1 MTIARRLARLA
12 LAAAIAASA
21 PALLGASS
29 GGAGL
34 ATPLCVNAAAQH
46 HAAIVVEHA
55 DGTMRTTCVGFDAAQ
70 VTGKQLLDAS
80 PIPYGVSPDPNY
92 GDAVCSV
99 DGEPT
104 SYPPNCLTLPSYWA
118 LSRASYG
125 SPLIVANKGIDG
137 LWFADGDALGLRYV
151 RSSSQPEAPT
161 KSPAGICP
169 PPQPKPTPS
178 STTSPATSP
187 AARPSPGGR
196 TPSGRGP
203 TGTPAAGGAAGSP
216 VPGAAVDTPTGG
228 PTAPASAA
236 PATANPNPAPQKT
249 AASGPEVAG
258 VLAAAAAG
266 AALLAMLVLQ
276 VLMPR
281 LRR

>member
-1 MTIARRLARLA
+1 MTIARPLARLA
-12 LAAAIAASA
+12 LVAAFAASA

-55 DGTMRTTCVGFDAAQ
+55 DGTIRTTCVGFDAAQ

-125 SPLIVANKGIDG
+125 GPLIVANKGIDG

-151 RSSSQPEAPT
+151 PSSSQPEAPT

-203 TGTPAAGGAAGSP
+203 TGTPEAGGAAASP
-216 VPGAAVDTPTGG
+216 VPATVDAPTGG
-228 PTAPASAA
+228 PTAPAPGVS
-236 PATANPNPAPQKT
+236 ATAHPSRAPGKA
-249 AASGPEVAG
+249 AASGPEVDG